1 MQSNTWAPAL
11 MIGIVGTA
19 IVGILTL
26 DLLPM
31 ALGTLIVGV
40 VGGLVG
46 LGWRWAAPLGI
57 GIALAL
63 PVLIA
68 IQLGTPIGT
77 FVNTEDAG
85 ELAGL
90 LPLVLLIWALVV
102 GAGLAGF
109 AAATLGRRY
118 LEASLANVAW

>member
-11 MIGIVGTA
+11 AIGIVGTV
-19 IVGILTL
+19 IVGILAREWQ
-26 DLLPM
+26 PM
-31 ALGTLIVGV
+31 ALGTFLVGV
-40 VGGLVG
+40 ASGLIGV
-46 LGWRWAAPLGI
+46 GWRRAASLAI

-68 IQLGTPIGT
+68 IQLGTTVAT

-85 ELAGL
+85 ELAGF
-90 LPLVLLIWALVV
+90 LPLVLLIWAAVV

-109 AAATLGRRY
+109 AAATLGRR
-118 LEASLANVAW
+118 LLRQAPAT

>member
-11 MIGIVGTA
+11 TIGIVGAA
-19 IVGILTL
+19 ITGILTR
-26 DLLPM
+26 DLMPM
-31 ALGTLIVGV
+31 ALGTSIVGV

-46 LGWRWAAPLGI
+46 LGWRRAVPLGV

-77 FVNTEDAG
+77 IVNTEDAG

-90 LPLVLLIWALVV
+90 LPLVLLIWALIV

-118 LEASLANVAW
+118 LGQASPT

>member
-1 MQSNTWAPAL
+1 MQSNAWPPAL
-11 MIGIVGTA
+11 TIGLVGTA
-19 IVGILTL
+19 IVGILTR

-31 ALGTLIVGV
+31 ALGTVIVGV
-40 VGGLVG
+40 VGGLIG
-46 LGWRWAAPLGI
+46 QGWRRAGPLGV

-63 PVLIA
+63 PALSA

-77 FVNTEDAG
+77 IVNSEDAG

-90 LPLVLLIWALVV
+90 LPLVLLIWAGVV

-109 AAATLGRRY
+109 VAATLGRRY
-118 LEASLANVAW
+118 LRQASPA

>member
-1 MQSNTWAPAL
+1 MRSNSWATPLA
-11 MIGIVGTA
+11 IGLVGTV
-19 IVGILTL
+19 IVGILAREWQ
-26 DLLPM
+26 PM
-31 ALGTLIVGV
+31 ALGIFIVGV
-40 VGGLVG
+40 ASGLIGV
-46 LGWRWAAPLGI
+46 GWRPAASLGI

-68 IQLGTPIGT
+68 IQFGTTVET

-90 LPLVLLIWALVV
+90 LPLVLLIWAAFV

-109 AAATLGRRY
+109 AAATLGRR
-118 LEASLANVAW
+118 LLGRASAG